1 MQLRLPA
8 GDDLR
13 ASQEGISLST
23 ILPARPSVPTPQS
36 TEYGVPGPVSASS
49 PLEKLNVLT
58 RAFVFLRSIGVRDS
72 LVMAFAMGIAGV
84 LDYAVNVVAGRWLV
98 PVEYGVFIAVAAV
111 MQVLAQLTNAIRN
124 VVAFYTAELSLHRGN
139 AQGVGA
145 FVQRAWRWGW
155 QWGLLATAAMALISP
170 PLAHALRLPN
180 AWPLWVAC
188 PVVLM
193 FFVRTITDGALQ
205 GLQSFGGFGAVQV
218 MQSLLRL
225 LLAGG
230 LIWLG
235 FQAAGAIIALP
246 LAMVAVLFFALWLL
260 RPQFADHGEVSAREV
275 SWHYSAHTLMG
286 LAAFA
291 VLANMDALF
300 VKHFYSPTAAGD
312 YGPVV
317 TLAKM
322 SLFIPL
328 ALGIVVLPKATQR
341 RASGRDPRPIL
352 LLALAATLV
361 PGFALTAIYLLYPS
375 LIVRTIFTAA
385 YTNPGLV
392 LGLANLAASS
402 YAGLNIWL
410 NYALSLKRLSFIY
423 ILMGVLICQAAG
435 MYLLG
440 RDSLL
445 RMTIV
450 MAACG
455 LIGNFAGFASTWSS
469 FGAAEA
475 VTPAANRSTR

>member
-1 MQLRLPA
+1 M
-8 GDDLR
+8 
-13 ASQEGISLST
+13 
-23 ILPARPSVPTPQS
+23 QS
-36 TEYGVPGPVSASS
+36 TEPSPVAIESTTSASL
-49 PLEKLNVLT
+49 PAEKSGGWARMLIS
-58 RAFVFLRSIGVRDS
+58 LRSVGVRDS
-72 LVMAFAMGIAGV
+72 LVMAAAMGLAGV
-84 LDYAVNVVAGRWLV
+84 LDYAVNVLAGRWLV
-98 PVEYGVFIAVAAV
+98 PIEYGVFIAVAAV

-124 VVAFYTAELSLHRGN
+124 VVAFYTAELSLHRDESQ
-139 AQGVGA
+139 AVGA

-155 QWGLLATAAMALISP
+155 RWGLLATAVMILISP

-180 AWPLWVAC
+180 TWPLWAAS

-193 FFVRTITDGALQ
+193 FFIRTVTDGALQ
-205 GLQSFGGFGAVQV
+205 GLQSFSGFGAVQV
-218 MQSLLRL
+218 IQSFLRL

-235 FQAAGAIIALP
+235 LQATGAIIALP
-246 LAMVAVLFFALWLL
+246 LAMVVVLLFALWLL
-260 RPQFADHGEVSAREV
+260 RPQFADHGGTAAREV
-275 SWHYSAHTLMG
+275 SWHYSTHTLLG

-291 VLANMDALF
+291 VLSNMDALF
-300 VKHFYSPTAAGD
+300 VKHFYSPVMAGD

-328 ALGIVVLPKATQR
+328 ALGIVVLPKATRR

-352 LLALAATLV
+352 LLALAATLL

-375 LIVRTIFTAA
+375 FIVRTIFTAA

-392 LGLANLAASS
+392 LGMANLAASF

-423 ILMGVLICQAAG
+423 ILMGVLICQGAG

-445 RMTIV
+445 QMTMV
-450 MAACG
+450 MAASG
-455 LIGNFAGFASTWSS
+455 LFGNVAGFVTTWSGFARS
-469 FGAAEA
+469 ES
-475 VTPAANRSTR
+475 PAAPTV

>member
-1 MQLRLPA
+1 MGA
-8 GDDLR
+8 
-13 ASQEGISLST
+13 
-23 ILPARPSVPTPQS
+23 PSPS
-36 TEYGVPGPVSASS
+36 
-49 PLEKLNVLT
+49 EKLNALTRVLT
-58 RAFVFLRSIGVRDS
+58 VLRSIGVRDS
-72 LVMAFAMGIAGV
+72 LVMAVALGLAGV

-124 VVAFYTAELSLHRGN
+124 VVAFYTAELSLHREN

-145 FVQRAWRWGW
+145 LVQRAWRWGW
-155 QWGLLATAAMALISP
+155 QWGFLATVAMVLISP
-170 PLAHALRLPN
+170 SLGHALRLPN
-180 AWPLWVAC
+180 TWPLWVAC
-188 PVVLM
+188 PVVLL
-193 FFVRTITDGALQ
+193 FFVRTVTDGALQ
-205 GLQSFGGFGAVQV
+205 GLQSFAGFGAVQV
-218 MQSLLRL
+218 IQSLLRL
-225 LLAGG
+225 LLACG

-235 FQAAGAIIALP
+235 VQAAGAIIALP
-246 LAMVAVLFFALWLL
+246 LAMATVLFIALWLL
-260 RPQFADHGEVSAREV
+260 RPQFADRSGVDACEV
-275 SWHYSAHTLMG
+275 SWHYSAHTLLG

-300 VKHFYSPTAAGD
+300 VKHFYSPSAAGD

-352 LLALAATLV
+352 LLALAATLL
-361 PGFALTAIYLLYPS
+361 PGFALTAIYLLYPNF
-375 LIVRTIFTAA
+375 IVRTIFTAA

-392 LGLANLAASS
+392 LGMANLAASF

-445 RMTIV
+445 QMTIV
-450 MAACG
+450 MAASG
-455 LIGNFAGFASTWSS
+455 LIGNLAGIATTWSGFTAS
-469 FGAAEA
+469 EA
-475 VTPAANRSTR
+475 LIAPTNGSTK

>member
-1 MQLRLPA
+1 M
-8 GDDLR
+8 
-13 ASQEGISLST
+13 SSV
-23 ILPARPSVPTPQS
+23 LPARPPLQS
-36 TEYGVPGPVSASS
+36 PEPSQLAIASPASAPLPAESS
-49 PLEKLNVLT
+49 SAWA
-58 RAFVFLRSIGVRDS
+58 RAVTFLRSMGVRDS
-72 LVMAFAMGIAGV
+72 LVMAIAMGLAGG

-98 PVEYGVFIAVAAV
+98 PIEYGVFIAVAAV

-124 VVAFYTAELSLHRGN
+124 VVAFYTAELSLHRDGS
-139 AQGVGA
+139 QGVGA

-155 QWGLLATAAMALISP
+155 RWGLLATAAMILISP
-170 PLAHALRLPN
+170 PLAHALRL
-180 AWPLWVAC
+180 ASIWPLWAAS

-193 FFVRTITDGALQ
+193 FFIRTVTDGALQ

-218 MQSLLRL
+218 IQSLLRL

-235 FQAAGAIIALP
+235 FQAAGAIMALP
-246 LAMVAVLFFALWLL
+246 LAMAVVLLFALWLL
-260 RPQFADHGEVSAREV
+260 RPQFADHGGTAAREV
-275 SWHYSAHTLMG
+275 SWHYSTHTLLG

-300 VKHFYSPTAAGD
+300 VKHFYSPTMAGD

-328 ALGIVVLPKATQR
+328 ALGIVVLPKATRR

-352 LLALAATLV
+352 LLALAATLL

-375 LIVRTIFTAA
+375 FIVRTIFTSA
-385 YTNPGLV
+385 YANPGIV
-392 LGLANLAASS
+392 LGMANLAASF

-423 ILMGVLICQAAG
+423 ILVGVLVCQGAG

-440 RDSLL
+440 RDSLVH
-445 RMTIV
+445 MTMV
-450 MAACG
+450 MATAG
-455 LIGNFAGFASTWSS
+455 LVGNLAGFATTWSTATARE
-469 FGAAEA
+469 AA
-475 VTPAANRSTR
+475 AAPTT

>member
-1 MQLRLPA
+1 
-8 GDDLR
+8 
-13 ASQEGISLST
+13 
-23 ILPARPSVPTPQS
+23 
-36 TEYGVPGPVSASS
+36 
-49 PLEKLNVLT
+49 
-58 RAFVFLRSIGVRDS
+58 
-72 LVMAFAMGIAGV
+72 MAVAMALAGV

-124 VVAFYTAELSLHRGN
+124 VVAFYTAELSLHHDESQR
-139 AQGVGA
+139 VRA
-145 FVQRAWRWGW
+145 FVQRAWGWGW
-155 QWGLLATAAMALISP
+155 RWGLLATAAMILISP

-180 AWPLWVAC
+180 TWPLWAAS

-193 FFVRTITDGALQ
+193 FFIRTVTDGALQ
-205 GLQSFGGFGAVQV
+205 GLQSFVGFGTVQV
-218 MQSLLRL
+218 IQSLLRL

-246 LAMVAVLFFALWLL
+246 LAMALVLLFALWLL
-260 RPQFADHGEVSAREV
+260 RPQFVDHGGAAAREV
-275 SWHYSAHTLMG
+275 SWHYSSHTLLG

-300 VKHFYSPTAAGD
+300 VKHYYSPAMAGD

-322 SLFIPL
+322 SLFLPL
-328 ALGIVVLPKATQR
+328 ALGIVVLPKATRR

-352 LLALAATLV
+352 LLALAATLL
-361 PGFALTAIYLLYPS
+361 PGFALTALYLFYPS

-385 YTNPGLV
+385 YTNPGIV
-392 LGLANLAASS
+392 LGMANLAASF

-423 ILMGVLICQAAG
+423 MLAGVLICQAAG
-435 MYLLG
+435 MYLFG
-440 RDSLL
+440 RDSLS
-445 RMTIV
+445 RMTLV
-450 MAACG
+450 MALSG
-455 LIGNFAGFASTWSS
+455 LIGNLAGFVTTWSTR
-469 FGAAEA
+469 AAA
-475 VTPAANRSTR
+475 DATATPNS

>member
-1 MQLRLPA
+1 M
-8 GDDLR
+8 
-13 ASQEGISLST
+13 SLSS
-23 ILPARPSVPTPQS
+23 ILSARPHMQS
-36 TEYGVPGPVSASS
+36 TEPSPVSIASPAS
-49 PLEKLNVLT
+49 VALPMEKSSAIARALT
-58 RAFVFLRSIGVRDS
+58 FLRSMGVRDS
-72 LVMAFAMGIAGV
+72 LVMAVAMGLAGV

-98 PVEYGVFIAVAAV
+98 PIEYGVFIAVAAV

-124 VVAFYTAELSLHRGN
+124 VVAFYTAELTLQGEGS
-139 AQGVGA
+139 QGVSA

-155 QWGLLATAAMALISP
+155 RWGLLATAVMILISP

-180 AWPLWVAC
+180 TWPLWAAS

-193 FFVRTITDGALQ
+193 FFTRTVTDGALQ

-218 MQSLLRL
+218 IQSLLRL
-225 LLAGG
+225 VLAGG

-246 LAMVAVLFFALWLL
+246 LAMGVVLLFALWLM
-260 RPQFADHGEVSAREV
+260 RPQFADHGGVAAREV
-275 SWHYSAHTLMG
+275 SWHYSTHTLLG

-300 VKHFYSPTAAGD
+300 VKHFYSPVIAGD

-328 ALGIVVLPKATQR
+328 ALGIVVLPKATR
-341 RASGRDPRPIL
+341 RRVSGRDPRPIL
-352 LLALAATLV
+352 MLALAATLL
-361 PGFALTAIYLLYPS
+361 PGFALTAIYLLYSS
-375 LIVRTIFTAA
+375 LIIRTIFTAA
-385 YTNPGLV
+385 YANPGIV
-392 LGLANLAASS
+392 LGIANLAASF

-423 ILMGVLICQAAG
+423 ILVSVLICQGAG

-440 RDSLL
+440 RSSLL
-445 RMTIV
+445 QMTMV
-450 MAACG
+450 MAVSG
-455 LIGNFAGFASTWSS
+455 LIGNLAGFITTWS
-469 FGAAEA
+469 AAAAPEA
-475 VTPAANRSTR
+475 AVGANR